1 MILQDQPN
9 PHTLSAIVSYPTG
22 WALEQLEARLA
33 QSVEHE
39 TLNLRVVGSSPT
51 LGVTCF
57 AGCLKPSLHLILPVN
72 TMFAVRTL
80 PALNNQLPA
89 LTTQISLKYHITI

>member
-1 MILQDQPN
+1 
-9 PHTLSAIVSYPTG
+9 
-22 WALEQLEARLA
+22 
-33 QSVEHE
+33 
-39 TLNLRVVGSSPT
+39 